1 MKKETGME
9 EIIARLEA
17 IADSA
22 PARDMRGT
30 TNEEIEAYYNTLE
43 AAEDAFLDVVEEIP
57 IDDLCLKPG
66 FLDMI
71 CSLAIKEDGSYVD
84 GEDKAYSNYQ
94 DRLPFRLYE
103 YLEWWTVPI
112 PKLLMDELRRH
123 VPKLKL

>member
-1 MKKETGME
+1 ME
-9 EIIARLEA
+9 EFIARLEA
-17 IADSA
+17 IVDSA

-30 TNEEIEAYYNTLE
+30 TDEEIEAYYNSLE

-57 IDDLCLKPG
+57 KKDLCLKPG
-66 FLDMI
+66 FLDKI

-84 GEDKAYSNYQ
+84 GEDKVYSNYQ

-103 YLEWWTVPI
+103 NLEWWTIPI

-123 VPKLKL
+123 VPNVRL